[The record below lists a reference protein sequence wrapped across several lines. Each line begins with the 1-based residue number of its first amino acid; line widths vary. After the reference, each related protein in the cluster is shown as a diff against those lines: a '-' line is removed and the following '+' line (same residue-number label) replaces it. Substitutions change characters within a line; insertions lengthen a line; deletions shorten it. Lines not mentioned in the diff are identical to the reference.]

1 MNSASGSGS
10 GGGRQWRRRAACGIG
25 RPRTGGGRLGGGRLG
40 GGAGRATRRT
50 VTTTFLALA
59 TSAAQDLR
67 DPDGLTRPLL
77 RRGAVRLA
85 ASPHPSVQRLGAG
98 YLRIDPPTPDELAR
112 AGESAARLPG
122 APPDSGAR
130 RQPPEEDTG
139 AQHLTLPPAAGHA
152 ADRTGAT
159 APADG
164 DAAEADDGA
173 GQSRDD
179 SPAEPR

>member
-10 GGGRQWRRRAACGIG
+10 GRGRQWRRREACGAG
-25 RPRTGGGRLGGGRLG
+25 WPGTGGGRLGGR
-40 GGAGRATRRT
+40 AGRTAGRT
-50 VTTTFLALA
+50 VTSALVALA

-85 ASPHPSVQRLGAG
+85 ASAHPPVQRLGAG

-112 AGESAARLPG
+112 AGRSAARLPG
-122 APPDSGAR
+122 APPDIGAR
-130 RQPPEEDTG
+130 RRPPAEGVDT
-139 AQHLTLPPAAGHA
+139 QRPTLPPAPGHA
-152 ADRTGAT
+152 ADRGSAA

-164 DAAEADDGA
+164 GA

-179 SPAEPR
+179 SAAEPR

>member
-1 MNSASGSGS
+1 MMNSASGPGT
-10 GGGRQWRRRAACGIG
+10 GGGRQWRRREACGAG
-25 RPRTGGGRLGGGRLG
+25 RPGTG

-50 VTTTFLALA
+50 VTTTLLALA

-85 ASPHPSVQRLGAG
+85 ASAHPPVQRLGAG

-112 AGESAARLPG
+112 AGRSAARLPG
-122 APPDSGAR
+122 APPDIGAR
-130 RQPPEEDTG
+130 RQPPGEDTG

-152 ADRTGAT
+152 ADRGSAA
-159 APADG
+159 APD
-164 DAAEADDGA
+164 DDTAEAGDDGA
-173 GQSRDD
+173 GAPADD
-179 SPAEPR
+179 GPAELR